1 MGNATSDDHI
11 ELFGQLF
18 ATLAQGLMQNLSIE
32 EIGLTPQQIMTL
44 IMVYSHPGITMSSLA
59 ELMGTTAPQLTR
71 TIAALEAQNFVK
83 RVHNPDNRRQVLVM
97 RTKAGDL
104 VAEAHMRKVQSRI
117 NQRLSGLSATDHD
130 QLNEAMQ
137 TAIHLFSKVG
147 IVRMD
152 PPHNPHQSN

>member
-44 IMVYSHPGITMSSLA
+44 IMVYSHPGITMSNLA

-71 TIAALEAQNFVK
+71 TIAENVSIPVIASGGAGTKEHFYDALTEGKA
-83 RVHNPDNRRQVLVM
+83 DAVLAASLFHYKELEIGELKEYLRGRGVS
-97 RTKAGDL
+97 
-104 VAEAHMRKVQSRI
+104 V
-117 NQRLSGLSATDHD
+117 RL
-130 QLNEAMQ
+130 
-137 TAIHLFSKVG
+137 
-147 IVRMD
+147 
-152 PPHNPHQSN
+152 

>member
-1 MGNATSDDHI
+1 MGNATPNDHI

-32 EIGLTPQQIMTL
+32 ELGLTPQQIMTL
-44 IMVYSHPGITMSSLA
+44 IMVYSHPGITMSKLT

-71 TIAALEAQNFVK
+71 TIAALEAQTFVK

-97 RTKAGDL
+97 RTKAGDV

-117 NQRLSGLSATDHD
+117 NARLAGLSAADHA
-130 QLNEAMQ
+130 QLNDAMQ
-137 TAIHLFSKVG
+137 TAITLFAKVG

-152 PPHNPHQSN
+152 PPHHENL